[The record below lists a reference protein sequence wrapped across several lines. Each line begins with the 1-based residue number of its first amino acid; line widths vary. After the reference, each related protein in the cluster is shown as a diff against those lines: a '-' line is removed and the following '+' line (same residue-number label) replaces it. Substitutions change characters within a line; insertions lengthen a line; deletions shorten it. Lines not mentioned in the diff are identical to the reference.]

1 MKIIDYTKQFAVTAS
16 LEEVTYAILTEV
28 DKWWTTS
35 ANKTYKIGDELLATF
50 NEEGTLFMK
59 MKVHEI
65 VPNKLIHWLV
75 LDDNLSLNGEI
86 PKGEWIGT
94 VVKWNFEESKI
105 GTVINFE
112 HKGLNKELVCYDV
125 CENGWNHFLYSFE
138 QYLNTGIGN
147 PAIN

>member
-16 LEEVTYAILTEV
+16 LEEVTDAILTKV

-35 ANKTYKIGDELLATF
+35 ANKVYKIGDELLATF
-50 NEEGTLFMK
+50 NEKGTLFMK
-59 MKVHEI
+59 MEVHEI

-75 LDDNLSLNGEI
+75 LDDSLSLGGEI

-94 VVKWNFEESKI
+94 VIKWGFEESKN
-105 GTVINFE
+105 GTTINFE